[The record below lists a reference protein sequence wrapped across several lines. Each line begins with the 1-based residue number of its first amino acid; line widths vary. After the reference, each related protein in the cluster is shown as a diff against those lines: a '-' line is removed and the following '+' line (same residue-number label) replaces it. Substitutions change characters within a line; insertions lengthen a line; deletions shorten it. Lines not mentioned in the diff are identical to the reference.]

1 MRYFSHRFRKMAL
14 NVASAIIE
22 GLGFE
27 VIYGDTDSV
36 MYSLDLRAESKNLL
50 GKYVEYIKHQTY

>member
-1 MRYFSHRFRKMAL
+1 MAL